1 MNEMLHIGFDT
12 YVNLNKIKLISATDS
27 EKLRRELK
35 RRGIDKSSELLWDAA
50 NGKEIKSAVLLDD
63 GMIIASAVNSETLFK
78 RINGNFGNSSYK

>member
-1 MNEMLHIGFDT
+1 MIEMLHIGFDT
-12 YVNLNKIKLISATDS
+12 YVNLNKIKLSATDS

-35 RRGIDKSSELLWDAA
+35 RRGIEKSSELLWDAA